1 MLTNTVFYKMIMKKY
16 SKIILNTVLAG
27 SLMLPVI
34 GQAGNPDRAASA
46 GAGQL
51 LINPYARSSG
61 WGGAGSSRV
70 KGLEAMFLNVAGTA
84 FTKKTEVMFSRTNW
98 LGGSGIN
105 INAFGMTQRVGE
117 TGAIGLGIM
126 SLSAGDIAI
135 TTVDQP
141 EPGQGTFAPMFLNI
155 GLSYAKGF
163 SDNIYGG
170 MTLKIISEQIA
181 NMSAKGACIDAGIQ
195 YHTGK
200 YDQIHFGIALKNVGP
215 KMSYSGDGMSFQ
227 ANILNGT
234 QYNGTVA
241 GYTATF
247 EQRAAAFELPSL
259 LNIGGSYDF
268 YLGGAGSDST
278 MGVREHRL
286 TLAGNYTSNSFTL
299 DQYTLGVEYGFR
311 QYLMLRAGYAI
322 EKGITSTTTRVNALT
337 GPSAGITLEL
347 PFGTEK
353 KSSFA
358 LDYSY
363 RATFPFSGIHS
374 IGVRVNL

>member
-1 MLTNTVFYKMIMKKY
+1 MKKY

-27 SLMLPVI
+27 SLMAAVI
-34 GQAGNPDRAASA
+34 GRAGNPDRAASA

-61 WGGAGSSRV
+61 WGTAGSSRA

-84 FTKKTEVMFSRTNW
+84 FTKKTEVMLSRTNW

-105 INAFGMTQRVGE
+105 INAFGLTQRVGE

-126 SLSAGDIAI
+126 AINAGNINI

-170 MTLKIISEQIA
+170 MTLKIISEQIS
-181 NMSAKGACIDAGIQ
+181 NISAHGACIDAGIQ

-215 KMSYSGDGMSFQ
+215 KMTYRGDGMSFQ

-234 QYNGTVA
+234 QYNGTVS

-247 EQRAAAFELPSL
+247 EQRSAAFELPSL

-268 YLGGAGSDST
+268 YLGAGSDST
-278 MGVREHRL
+278 HGSGSREHRL
-286 TLAGNYTSNSFTL
+286 TAAANYTSNSFTL
-299 DQYTLGVEYGFR
+299 DQYSLGVEYGFK
-311 QYLMLRAGYAI
+311 QYLMLRAGYTI
-322 EKGITSTTTRVNALT
+322 EQGLTSVTTRVNALT

-347 PFGTEK
+347 PFGVEK

-363 RATFPFSGIHS
+363 RASFPFSGIHS
-374 IGVRVNL
+374 VGIRMNL